1 MHLLHVLDTF
11 ALFVT
16 SVHAPYIYVNLM
28 FSIHK
33 KRPKLQKQ
41 FPKVA
46 AGNNLP
52 LQHAEILI
60 PLEQI
65 PRVHLFP
72 HIIQAAVI
80 PVGNNRLALLL
91 KPLQIIHNPASEKR
105 ASIL

>member
-16 SVHAPYIYVNLM
+16 SVHALCIYVNLM
-28 FSIHK
+28 FGIRE

-91 KPLQIIHNPASEKR
+91 KPLQIIYNPASEKR
-105 ASIL
+105 TSIL

>member
-1 MHLLHVLDTF
+1 MHLLHVLDT
-11 ALFVT
+11 LLCLLPVYML
-16 SVHAPYIYVNLM
+16 YIYVNLT
-28 FSIHK
+28 FNIRE

-105 ASIL
+105 TSIL